1 MDMRF
6 ETQRELLEHLGRN
19 PEDRSLIQRMMRR
32 WDVYR
37 EDWGYYLVNGAEI
50 KGEKKSESKVKVEI
64 DDSELRKLKVM
75 NEKLMNAYKKL
86 SKEKE
91 VYMWMY
97 DHLVFF
103 YGKFKEW
110 KKFVDW
116 KVFWQTQYD
125 LSRWI
130 QQKEELVRDGMYE
143 KYKFEF
149 WDVEQ
154 AECDAVEKIIA
165 QRNDELAEIPF

>member
-1 MDMRF
+1 MDWF
-6 ETQRELLEHLGRN
+6 ESKKALLTYLGKN
-19 PEDRSLIQRMMRR
+19 PDDRKLVDRLIAKWEVWVEDGM
-32 WDVYR
+32 
-37 EDWGYYLVNGAEI
+37 YYVNEE
-50 KGEKKSESKVKVEI
+50 KTEKKKSESKVKVEI
-64 DDSELRKLKVM
+64 DDSELRELKRM

-97 DHLVFF
+97 YHLVFF
-103 YGKFKEW
+103 YEKFKEW

-125 LSRWI
+125 LNRWI

-143 KYKFEF
+143 RYKFEF
-149 WDVEQ
+149 WEVEQ
-154 AECDAVEKIIA
+154 EECDAVEKIIA
-165 QRNDELAEIPF
+165 QRNEELAELPF